1 MYNYLEE
8 MKHAIR
14 EDLED
19 NYGHHDSLTNAIV
32 NDEWD
37 ELEETLNEDYW
48 TDDAVT
54 GNASGSFT
62 FNSWTAKEYVLDNV
76 DLAREAFTEFCE
88 DPVRVA
94 DYFLNEE
101 WETIDVI
108 IRCYLLSQ
116 AVAEALEEARDEY
129 EALTPEEKEA
139 LTGEAA

>member
-8 MKHAIR
+8 MKRAIR

-19 NYGHHDSLTNAIV
+19 NYGHHDSLINAIV

-37 ELEETLNEDYW
+37 ELEGTLNEDYW
-48 TDDAVT
+48 IDDAVT

-62 FNSWTAKEYVLDNV
+62 FNRWTAKEYVLDNI

-88 DPVRVA
+88 DPARVA

-108 IRCYLLSQ
+108 IRCYLLGQ
-116 AVAEALEEARDEY
+116 AVAEALEEAREEY

>member
-8 MKHAIR
+8 MKRAIR
-14 EDLED
+14 EDLND
-19 NYGHHDSLTNAIV
+19 NYGHHDALINAII

-48 TDDAVT
+48 IDDAVT

-62 FNSWTAKEYVLDNV
+62 FNRWTAKEYVLDNV

-101 WETIDVI
+101 WEAIDVI

-139 LTGEAA
+139 LTGKAA

>member
-8 MKHAIR
+8 MKRAIR
-14 EDLED
+14 EDLND
-19 NYGHHDSLTNAIV
+19 NYGHHDDLINAIV

-37 ELEETLNEDYW
+37 ELEEKLNEDYW
-48 TDDAVT
+48 VDDAVT

-62 FNSWTAKEYVLDNV
+62 FNCWTAKEYVLDNV

-88 DPVRVA
+88 DPARLA

-108 IRCYLLSQ
+108 IRCYLLGQ

>member
-1 MYNYLEE
+1 MYNYLKE
-8 MKHAIR
+8 MKRAIR
-14 EDLED
+14 EDLND
-19 NYGHHDSLTNAIV
+19 NYDHHNALINAIV

-62 FNSWTAKEYVLDNV
+62 FNRWTAKEYVLDNM
-76 DLAREAFTEFCE
+76 DLAREAFTEFGE
-88 DPVRVA
+88 DPTRVA
-94 DYFLNEE
+94 DYFINEE

-129 EALTPEEKEA
+129 EALTPEKKEA